1 MGKGTPL
8 PVSSSLDHGQTST
21 LAHATPSPMSAP
33 LRYVV
38 LRHEGVDDPHFDL
51 MFEANP
57 GSDLATWRSNEWP
70 ITATTEFTPLRPHR
84 RAYLQYEGAISGDR
98 GTVHRLHA
106 ANHTI
111 EEDTP
116 RQLVVKLETGQR
128 LILPK
133 SEAKRA

>member
-1 MGKGTPL
+1 VPWPRIRG
-8 PVSSSLDHGQTST
+8 
-21 LAHATPSPMSAP
+21 HAVVHDLKMSPP

-51 MFEANP
+51 MFETSP

-70 ITATTEFTPLRPHR
+70 ITPTTPFTPLRPHR
-84 RAYLQYEGAISGDR
+84 RAYLTYEGVISGDR

-106 ANHTI
+106 DNHTV
-111 EEDTP
+111 EEDSP
-116 RQLVVKLETGQR
+116 RHLVVKLETGQR

-133 SEAKRA
+133 GEGKWAGT